1 MSRIVIYITG
11 LLLALS
17 TICNA
22 QSTVNIYRDIDKYI
36 SGINPHPDS
45 LISASNRLISMSD
58 NKILKTAIAGYLFNK
73 FSASQVMGHESVAVY
88 IAKRYFLE
96 GDLVWQGEGG
106 REILKMYVE
115 FNENSLIGL
124 EAPELNLS
132 AKNGELL
139 NLKSIRSNYIIIYFY
154 DTNCNICNSQ
164 LPELKEI
171 TESKKYLG
179 VSVYAVY
186 TGRDTSAMA
195 AFVNS
200 NFNEN
205 KGNWNFVY
213 DPTGESGFHK
223 LYNVL
228 STPRLFLLDRNK
240 KIIGRNLTNKTLNE
254 LIEKDEA
261 RINNLYNEAE
271 NFIPA
276 YLSLFDLKDTSQYLQ
291 AFDPLFKKL
300 ISDHNDTYNAVFYH
314 LFEYLFN
321 DDNQS
326 SKEAA
331 IFVAEKY
338 IYPYSFMWR
347 DTLYPTIVVPA
358 KVQVIKNNR
367 TGSVITNIPLYFLN
381 GKTKLLHKLLAK
393 KTLIYFFSTNCEVCK
408 VFTQELKENYKY
420 FKKRGLKIIAIY
432 TGNNREDLENYI
444 KEIAPPW
451 KILSPKDYNYL
462 DLYDRFEV
470 SQVPQTYMVNKNGM
484 IISKRIFTS
493 QIKEILR

>member
-1 MSRIVIYITG
+1 
-11 LLLALS
+11 
-17 TICNA
+17 
-22 QSTVNIYRDIDKYI
+22 
-36 SGINPHPDS
+36 
-45 LISASNRLISMSD
+45 
-58 NKILKTAIAGYLFNK
+58 
-73 FSASQVMGHESVAVY
+73 
-88 IAKRYFLE
+88 
-96 GDLVWQGEGG
+96 
-106 REILKMYVE
+106 MYVE

-276 YLSLFDLKDTSQYLQ
+276 YLSLL
-291 AFDPLFKKL
+291 
-300 ISDHNDTYNAVFYH
+300 
-314 LFEYLFN
+314 
-321 DDNQS
+321 
-326 SKEAA
+326 
-331 IFVAEKY
+331 
-338 IYPYSFMWR
+338 
-347 DTLYPTIVVPA
+347 
-358 KVQVIKNNR
+358 
-367 TGSVITNIPLYFLN
+367 
-381 GKTKLLHKLLAK
+381 
-393 KTLIYFFSTNCEVCK
+393 
-408 VFTQELKENYKY
+408 
-420 FKKRGLKIIAIY
+420 
-432 TGNNREDLENYI
+432 
-444 KEIAPPW
+444 
-451 KILSPKDYNYL
+451 
-462 DLYDRFEV
+462 
-470 SQVPQTYMVNKNGM
+470 
-484 IISKRIFTS
+484 
-493 QIKEILR
+493 ILRIPVSTYKLSILFLKNS